1 MHLEK
6 DRTWLKYEPWDG
18 ELKLGQKRELLP
30 ASSGNRTIVLTG
42 GLTNPCLRPW
52 TNFLLDVALYKNKR
66 MFSYL
71 TKQMCIFAKCV
82 NCTAAGVP
90 LRLHS
95 LFPCCPL
102 IGCSYRKLML
112 LLYLFFPLLLC
123 PLWPSHQ
130 THQRPMRT
138 HTHTHAHARTRILP
152 QQRDSCDK
160 ELFRGLCLP
169 PLFLCHAMK
178 GIMKISEFQPV

>member
-18 ELKLGQKRELLP
+18 ELKWGQKRELLP

-52 TNFLLDVALYKNKR
+52 TNFMRDVALYKNKH

-71 TKQMCIFAKCV
+71 TKQMCTFAKCV

-130 THQRPMRT
+130 THQRPMPT
-138 HTHTHAHARTRILP
+138 HTHTHTHMHARAFCHSREIPVIRSSLEA
-152 QQRDSCDK
+152 CVC
-160 ELFRGLCLP
+160 LFSFCVMLW
-169 PLFLCHAMK
+169 K
-178 GIMKISEFQPV
+178 G

>member
-18 ELKLGQKRELLP
+18 ELKLGQKYELLP

-52 TNFLLDVALYKNKR
+52 TNFMLDVALYKNKR

-71 TKQMCIFAKCV
+71 TKQMCTFAKCV

-112 LLYLFFPLLLC
+112 LLYLFPPLLLC
-123 PLWPSHQ
+123 PLSSLTFSSNTSTPNAN
-130 THQRPMRT
+130 
-138 HTHTHAHARTRILP
+138 THARAFCHSREIPVIRSSLEA
-152 QQRDSCDK
+152 CV
-160 ELFRGLCLP
+160 CL
-169 PLFLCHAMK
+169 LSFCVMLWK
-178 GIMKISEFQPV
+178 G

>member
-18 ELKLGQKRELLP
+18 ELKLGQKYELLP
-30 ASSGNRTIVLTG
+30 ASSGNRTIVLTS

-52 TNFLLDVALYKNKR
+52 TNFMLDVALYKNKR

-71 TKQMCIFAKCV
+71 TKQMCTFAKCV

-112 LLYLFFPLLLC
+112 LLYLSP
-123 PLWPSHQ
+123 PPSLSSL
-130 THQRPMRT
+130 TFSSNTSTPNANT
-138 HTHTHAHARTRILP
+138 HARTRILP

-178 GIMKISEFQPV
+178 GIMKISESQPV

>member
-18 ELKLGQKRELLP
+18 ELKLGQKCELLP

-52 TNFLLDVALYKNKR
+52 TNFMLDVALYKNKR
-66 MFSYL
+66 MLSYL
-71 TKQMCIFAKCV
+71 TKQMCTFAKCV

-112 LLYLFFPLLLC
+112 LLYLFPPSFSVLSDLLIKHINAQC
-123 PLWPSHQ
+123 E
-130 THQRPMRT
+130 
-138 HTHTHAHARTRILP
+138 HTHTHMHARAFCHSREIPVIRSSLEA
-152 QQRDSCDK
+152 CV
-160 ELFRGLCLP
+160 CL
-169 PLFLCHAMK
+169 LSFCVMLWK
-178 GIMKISEFQPV
+178 G